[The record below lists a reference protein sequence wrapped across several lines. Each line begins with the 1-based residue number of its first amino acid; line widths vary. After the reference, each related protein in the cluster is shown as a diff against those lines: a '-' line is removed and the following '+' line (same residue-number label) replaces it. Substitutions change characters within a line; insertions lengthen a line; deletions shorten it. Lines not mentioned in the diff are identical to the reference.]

1 MSRKITIL
9 VPLLVA
15 MLASSPAFCG
25 SPGET
30 EVMNQIKALLME
42 CRHDDALEVLG
53 NAEESGAMGMDLG
66 ELERVIILYDAGR
79 VDDAE
84 AAFENWQEVT
94 GADGRKV
101 QRERQAW
108 ELSLQQMQQE
118 RRRITGSPVCE

>member
-1 MSRKITIL
+1 MFRKLTFL

-15 MLASSPAFCG
+15 ALASSSAFCG
-25 SPGET
+25 APGET
-30 EVMNQIKALLME
+30 ATMNQIKALLME
-42 CRHDDALEVLG
+42 CRHDDALALLDE
-53 NAEESGAMGMDLG
+53 AEENGAMGMDLG

-118 RRRITGSPVCE
+118 RRIRTGSPVCE